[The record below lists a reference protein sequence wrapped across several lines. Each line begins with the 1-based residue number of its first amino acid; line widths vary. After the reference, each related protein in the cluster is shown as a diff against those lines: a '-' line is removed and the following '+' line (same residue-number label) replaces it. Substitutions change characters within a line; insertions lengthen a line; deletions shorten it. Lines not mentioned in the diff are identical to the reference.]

1 MLDDLAGVIET
12 LQGRIRNY
20 GDTLRQNEIRTRVAL
35 IDPLLQAL
43 GWDVADPGLATPE
56 YEISGQRVDYA
67 LLGPEGKPAATVEAK
82 KLGEPLAS
90 HRMQML
96 NYSNAAGIAYAGLTD
111 GNQWE
116 LYEVFKQVTLEER
129 RLLDLRLLDT
139 PAHECAL
146 KLLLLWRP
154 NLATGRPVAAGKPI
168 LTSLVEPPPAPPAT
182 VTPAAVVVNT
192 QPPVS
197 PTTVPAAA
205 DGWVRLSDLRPE
217 PGAQA
222 PTNVRFAD
230 GITNSL
236 GAWRNIP
243 LEVAEFLIRN
253 GKLSAGNC
261 PVPMPGSTRY
271 VVHSVAVH
279 PTGKDFTEKR
289 KLSNNLFC
297 ETNVS
302 AARALSYAKAL
313 LHHCGVDPGQVWL
326 KLG

>member
-67 LLGPEGKPAATVEAK
+67 LLGPQGKPAATVEAK

-154 NLATGRPVAAGKPI
+154 NLATGRPIKANVPIAAPLI
-168 LTSLVEPPPAPPAT
+168 DEPAAAPTAP
-182 VTPAAVVVNT
+182 TPAATAIITQSTPHPDGYGWTSLANIQKVKGKPAPSGIRFLDGASIPIQTWVQILPETAEWLISAGKLTADVCPVQGKTMSYIVHFVNEHPNGIKFRRPRRLSKGLFLHSPANSNGVVNN
-192 QPPVS
+192 
-197 PTTVPAAA
+197 A
-205 DGWVRLSDLRPE
+205 
-217 PGAQA
+217 
-222 PTNVRFAD
+222 
-230 GITNSL
+230 
-236 GAWRNIP
+236 
-243 LEVAEFLIRN
+243 
-253 GKLSAGNC
+253 
-261 PVPMPGSTRY
+261 
-271 VVHSVAVH
+271 
-279 PTGKDFTEKR
+279 KR
-289 KLSNNLFC
+289 
-297 ETNVS
+297 
-302 AARALSYAKAL
+302 L

>member
-1 MLDDLAGVIET
+1 MLDDLAGVIAT

-43 GWDVADPGLATPE
+43 GWDVADPALATPE

-154 NLATGRPVAAGKPI
+154 NLATGRPIEANTPIVAPLI
-168 LTSLVEPPPAPPAT
+168 DEPVEISNAPTPTAT
-182 VTPAAVVVNT
+182 DVNT
-192 QPPVS
+192 QS
-197 PTTVPAAA
+197 LSYL
-205 DGWVRLSDLRPE
+205 DDYGWVSLSNIQNVKGKSAPSDIRFLEGASIPIQSWIQILHQTAEWLISVGKLTADECPIQGRVMSYIVHVVDEHPNGIKFRHPRRLSK
-217 PGAQA
+217 
-222 PTNVRFAD
+222 
-230 GITNSL
+230 GIFLHSPANSS
-236 GAWRNIP
+236 G
-243 LEVAEFLIRN
+243 
-253 GKLSAGNC
+253 
-261 PVPMPGSTRY
+261 
-271 VVHSVAVH
+271 VVNNA
-279 PTGKDFTEKR
+279 KR
-289 KLSNNLFC
+289 
-297 ETNVS
+297 
-302 AARALSYAKAL
+302 L
-313 LHHCGVDPGQVWL
+313 LHHFGVDVGQVWL

>member
-20 GDTLRQNEIRTRVAL
+20 GDTLRRNEIRTRVAL

-56 YEISGQRVDYA
+56 YEISGQWVDYA
-67 LLGPEGKPAATVEAK
+67 LLGPEGKPVATVEAK

-154 NLATGRPVAAGKPI
+154 NLSTGRPIEANSPIAGAK
-168 LTSLVEPPPAPPAT
+168 VVDVAPPAGGGPQR
-182 VTPAAVVVNT
+182 PADGHFPPPVDTGWIYLSDFQHEPGMSAPSAIKFATGAETISCQYWWQMVSAVAEWLIKTEKLTAGDCPVVVSGGKRHIIHT
-192 QPPVS
+192 APVDY
-197 PTTVPAAA
+197 
-205 DGWVRLSDLRPE
+205 DGKQFANPHQLSHSLYIERHGTGRAMVRKVKS
-217 PGAQA
+217 
-222 PTNVRFAD
+222 
-230 GITNSL
+230 
-236 GAWRNIP
+236 
-243 LEVAEFLIRN
+243 
-253 GKLSAGNC
+253 
-261 PVPMPGSTRY
+261 
-271 VVHSVAVH
+271 
-279 PTGKDFTEKR
+279 
-289 KLSNNLFC
+289 
-297 ETNVS
+297 
-302 AARALSYAKAL
+302 L

>member
-1 MLDDLAGVIET
+1 MLDDLAGVIAT

-43 GWDVADPGLATPE
+43 GWDVADPALATPE

-139 PAHECAL
+139 PPHECAL

-168 LTSLVEPPPAPPAT
+168 AT
-182 VTPAAVVVNT
+182 VDVVDPTPQVDGEFQLPAVQTFPSPADGGWVCLSDVHKAERNN
-192 QPPVS
+192 PPVS
-197 PTTVPAAA
+197 IRFPDNSVKPL
-205 DGWVRLSDLRPE
+205 GRWIRVLSE
-217 PGAQA
+217 
-222 PTNVRFAD
+222 
-230 GITNSL
+230 S
-236 GAWRNIP
+236 
-243 LEVAEFLIRN
+243 AEYLIAV
-253 GKLSAGNC
+253 GKLTHGNC
-261 PVPMPGSTRY
+261 PVPVPRGKFRHIIHSEA
-271 VVHSVAVH
+271 VHSNGINFTNVH
-279 PTGKDFTEKR
+279 Q
-289 KLSNNLFC
+289 LSNGLFC
-297 ETNVS
+297 EFDMTGSDAVN
-302 AARALSYAKAL
+302 RAKDL
-313 LHHCGVDPGQVWL
+313 LHHFGVDAGQVWL

>member
-43 GWDVADPGLATPE
+43 GWDVADPALATPE

-67 LLGPEGKPAATVEAK
+67 LLGPEGKPAVTVEAK

-154 NLATGRPVAAGKPI
+154 NLATGRPIEANTPIVTVGMVDAAPAVDGGAQKP
-168 LTSLVEPPPAPPAT
+168 TTESFV
-182 VTPAAVVVNT
+182 
-192 QPPVS
+192 PPVGE
-197 PTTVPAAA
+197 
-205 DGWVRLSDLRPE
+205 GWVRLSDFQHE
-217 PGAQA
+217 SGISA
-222 PTNVRFAD
+222 PSAIKFAT
-230 GITNSL
+230 GEEIISCQYWWQML
-236 GAWRNIP
+236 S
-243 LEVAEFLIRN
+243 EVAKWLIKAEKLTAGSCPIVVSG
-253 GKLSAGNC
+253 GKRHIIHTTPVDYDGKQFANPHQLS
-261 PVPMPGSTRY
+261 
-271 VVHSVAVH
+271 HSLYIERH
-279 PTGKDFTEKR
+279 GT
-289 KLSNNLFC
+289 S
-297 ETNVS
+297 
-302 AARALSYAKAL
+302 RAMMRRVKSL
-313 LHHCGVDPGQVWL
+313 LQHCGVDAGQVWL

>member
-1 MLDDLAGVIET
+1 MLDDLAGVIAT

-43 GWDVADPGLATPE
+43 GWDVADPALATPE

-154 NLATGRPVAAGKPI
+154 NLATGRPIEANTPIAGTKVAA
-168 LTSLVEPPPAPPAT
+168 TYPPADSGNQEPT
-182 VTPAAVVVNT
+182 N
-192 QPPVS
+192 QLPVS
-197 PTTVPAAA
+197 PVDA
-205 DGWVRLSDLRPE
+205 GWVSLSDFQPE
-217 PGAQA
+217 AGTSA
-222 PTNVRFAD
+222 PSAIKFATGDEITSCRFWWQML
-230 GITNSL
+230 S
-236 GAWRNIP
+236 
-243 LEVAEFLIRN
+243 EVAEWLIKAE
-253 GKLSAGNC
+253 KLTASNC
-261 PVPMPGSTRY
+261 PVAVSGGRNHIVHTDP
-271 VVHSVAVH
+271 VHSDGRH
-279 PTGKDFTEKR
+279 FIIPYQ
-289 KLSNNLFC
+289 LSNRLYMERHGNIRMLDQR
-297 ETNVS
+297 VKS
-302 AARALSYAKAL
+302 L
-313 LHHCGVDPGQVWL
+313 LQHCGVDAGQVWL
-326 KLG
+326 KLV

>member
-43 GWDVADPGLATPE
+43 GWDVADPRLATPE

-154 NLATGRPVAAGKPI
+154 NLATGRPIEANAPI
-168 LTSLVEPPPAPPAT
+168 TGTKVVDGMPPADEEAQLST
-182 VTPAAVVVNT
+182 TQTPAS
-192 QPPVS
+192 PVD
-197 PTTVPAAA
+197 A
-205 DGWVRLSDLRPE
+205 GWVSLSDFQPE
-217 PGAQA
+217 AGASA
-222 PTNVRFAD
+222 PEAIKFAT
-230 GITNSL
+230 GEEVTSCRYWWQML
-236 GAWRNIP
+236 S
-243 LEVAEFLIRN
+243 EVAEWLIKA
-253 GKLSAGNC
+253 GKLTASNC
-261 PVPMPGSTRY
+261 PVMVSGGKNHIVHTDP
-271 VVHSVAVH
+271 VHSDGGH
-279 PTGKDFTEKR
+279 FMIPYQ
-289 KLSNNLFC
+289 LSNRLYMERHGNIRMLAQR
-297 ETNVS
+297 VKS
-302 AARALSYAKAL
+302 L